1 MVYRGHV
8 VSGAIRLEESVV
20 LPEGTPVR
28 VEVAAVSEEERR
40 PDTPAI
46 EEKLRAIW
54 ADVSEE
60 EWNRLPPDLT
70 SNLDHYIHGTP
81 K

>member
-8 VSGAIRLEESVV
+8 VSGTIQLEKSVV
-20 LPEGTPVR
+20 LPEGTAVR
-28 VEVAAVSEEERR
+28 AELAPTGMEECDLNAA
-40 PDTPAI
+40 PI

-70 SNLDHYIHGTP
+70 DCSAMNRP
-81 K
+81 